1 MVSSCVLEV
10 KGGDG
15 VQQLVWSTELDIER
29 IVDTYGNMLFRIC
42 LVILCNEKDAEDIV
56 QETFITY
63 FTKSPIFNDAE
74 HEKAWLI
81 TVATNRSKNKRRY
94 NFIRKHMDINDLQLF
109 STDDE
114 NYGLLDDLMRL
125 PTKHKIV
132 LVLHY
137 VEGYKVDEIAKILT
151 ITPSAVKKRL
161 QRGRELLLE
170 RYRKENEYGF

>member
-1 MVSSCVLEV
+1 MVPSYVLEV

-15 VQQLVWSTELDIER
+15 VQQLVSSTEQDIER
-29 IVDTYGNMLFRIC
+29 IADTYGNMLFRIC

-56 QETFITY
+56 QDTFITY

-94 NFIRKHMDINDLQLF
+94 NILRTHMDISDLQLY
-109 STDDE
+109 SMDDE
-114 NYGLLDDLMRL
+114 NYDLLDHLMRL
-125 PTKHKIV
+125 PTKNKIV
-132 LVLHY
+132 LLLHY

-161 QRGRELLLE
+161 QRGRELL
-170 RYRKENEYGF
+170 RKKYRKENEYGF